1 MKMFIECVFIECVTP
16 INFTKEKFL
25 VQEGNK
31 VSLIKFLI
39 QERRSEKYLEKL
51 GNLRKVLFVTCEE
64 KCYRV
69 SAVRC
74 HEMPELECV
83 QEEADGRL
91 LHAAHAAE
99 GGIKAVMISSN
110 DTDVLVLNLAFCSA
124 IKAPMYQKSGTG
136 TRTQLTDIGKV
147 ASSLGSSVCAAL
159 PGMHAY
165 TSCDSVILQEREN
178 WLH

>member
-64 KCYRV
+64 KCWNASRKKLMAV
-69 SAVRC
+69 SFMLLMLLKV
-74 HEMPELECV
+74 ELK
-83 QEEADGRL
+83 L
-91 LHAAHAAE
+91 
-99 GGIKAVMISSN
+99 
-110 DTDVLVLNLAFCSA
+110 
-124 IKAPMYQKSGTG
+124 
-136 TRTQLTDIGKV
+136 
-147 ASSLGSSVCAAL
+147 
-159 PGMHAY
+159 
-165 TSCDSVILQEREN
+165 
-178 WLH
+178 